1 SRFAVRILPELVFH
15 GENVVE
21 ELVLDVDYPDRITKI
36 LKILGKKNNNTLDWM
51 GKVKRLE
58 LKDHAIKILPKLRFY
73 EENVMEVL
81 RLKALGPEYMAKIL
95 AAKNKS
101 IRVGKVKRLVLS
113 YHAVGILP
121 KLKFH
126 REDVLEELELEAYN
140 SEHTTEILNT
150 NDNSIGL
157 GKARKLGLC
166 GYAMEIL
173 PKFNFHREEVL
184 EELVLSSM
192 LIECTPEIFR
202 MENNSIWVG
211 KVRKMELNG
220 YSVEMLPKLRIH
232 QENVLEELV
241 LSSTLIE
248 YTPVIFRMENNSI
261 RVGKV
266 RKMELNG

>member
-1 SRFAVRILPELVFH
+1 SRFAVRILPELVFR

-113 YHAVGILP
+113 HHAVGILP
-121 KLKFH
+121 KLKIH
-126 REDVLEELELEAYN
+126 REDVLEELVFEAYN
-140 SEHTTEILNT
+140 SGHTTEILNT

-157 GKARKLGLC
+157 GKVRKLGLC

-192 LIECTPEIFR
+192 L
-202 MENNSIWVG
+202 
-211 KVRKMELNG
+211 
-220 YSVEMLPKLRIH
+220 
-232 QENVLEELV
+232 
-241 LSSTLIE
+241 
-248 YTPVIFRMENNSI
+248 
-261 RVGKV
+261 
-266 RKMELNG
+266 